1 MTLETIRFD
10 DRGLVPAIVQD
21 LQSGAVLMLAYM
33 NRESLQKTLDTGETH
48 FWSRSRKE
56 LWHKGETSGH
66 TQKVVSVMQDC
77 DGDALLVKVEQSG
90 VACHTGAFSCFHNTV
105 DVRAGYPTDVPLGEV
120 LGAVARVI
128 HQRNSERPEGSYTV
142 KLLSAGL
149 DKVLKKV
156 GEESGEVII
165 AAKNHAPAEITWE
178 VADLL
183 YHTLVM
189 MELEGIGL
197 EDIAAVLDR
206 RRGGEQGVT
215 ARDASP
221 A

>member
-1 MTLETIRFD
+1 MTPDTVRFD

-33 NRESLQKTLDTGETH
+33 NRESLRKTIETGETH
-48 FWSRSRKE
+48 FWSRSRGE

-66 TQKVVSVMQDC
+66 KQKVVSITRDC
-77 DGDALLVKVEQSG
+77 DSDALLVKVEQSG
-90 VACHTGAFSCFHNTV
+90 VACHTGSFSCFSTPLHEG
-105 DVRAGYPTDVPLGEV
+105 AGYPTGATLGEV

-128 HQRNSERPEGSYTV
+128 SERNRERPEGSYTTT
-142 KLLSAGL
+142 LLAAGL

-156 GEESGEVII
+156 GEEAGEVII

-189 MELEGIGL
+189 LEMEGIGL
-197 EDIAAVLDR
+197 EDVAEVLER
-206 RRGGEQGVT
+206 RRGGTPSKAKAG
-215 ARDASP
+215 DPS
-221 A
+221 